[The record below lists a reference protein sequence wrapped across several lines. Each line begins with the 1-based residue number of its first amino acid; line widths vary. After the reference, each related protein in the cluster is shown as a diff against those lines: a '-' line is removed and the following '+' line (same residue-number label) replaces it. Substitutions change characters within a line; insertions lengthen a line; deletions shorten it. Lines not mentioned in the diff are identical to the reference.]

1 MQSDKLHFPAECVPI
16 SFAIGPW
23 SLLIGVQAMVR
34 GRVRGHSMK
43 EIRDMEAFH
52 NSVRNIDVVELWS
65 GCQSIC
71 NAARLGGYVARRFD
85 KHRSPGVTDVPG
97 EHNEDIT
104 TKPGLNKALGL
115 VLGLRENGLLW
126 MAPVCSSFCWLNLSN
141 KQRSK
146 ENKYRGDTTSAV
158 AKEGNKMA
166 LSAMLLA
173 EVALEESQRATPGP
187 PQNIINPNTH
197 YNFCV
202 FFWHLLFAFF
212 VAFFCICCL
221 RFFFV
226 FAGLLEFCFACFCV
240 YWRA

>member
-1 MQSDKLHFPAECVPI
+1 
-16 SFAIGPW
+16 
-23 SLLIGVQAMVR
+23 
-34 GRVRGHSMK
+34 
-43 EIRDMEAFH
+43 MEAFH

-71 NAARLGGYVARRFD
+71 NAARLGGYVARPFD

-104 TKPGLNKALGL
+104 TKPGFNKALGL

-141 KQRSK
+141 TKRSK
-146 ENKYRGDTTSAV
+146 ENTYRGATHSAV

-173 EVALEESQRATPGP
+173 EVAIERGVQVVIENPPCKLPLEVSGNFNTETPAVLQHMCQMWFYWVCGERLKLEAL
-187 PQNIINPNTH
+187 QASW
-197 YNFCV
+197 FQS
-202 FFWHLLFAFF
+202 LGGKS
-212 VAFFCICCL
+212 CL
-221 RFFFV
+221 HMQVPTRHT
-226 FAGLLEFCFACFCV
+226 
-240 YWRA
+240 